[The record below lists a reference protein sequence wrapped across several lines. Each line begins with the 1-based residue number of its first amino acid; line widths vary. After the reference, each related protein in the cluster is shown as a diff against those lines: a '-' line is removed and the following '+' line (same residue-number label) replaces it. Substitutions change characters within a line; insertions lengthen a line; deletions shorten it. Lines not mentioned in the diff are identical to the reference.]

1 MLNPKNIL
9 TAHQHARRVSAGA
22 QRAAL
27 LLAGTCSNAAG
38 PQHAEH
44 RGGQQAV
51 RIPTA
56 AGAQAQHAR
65 VACPDPA
72 PGVPYLPWPLLVGL
86 SQHRHFEE
94 TAAGTAVCMRAAAAH
109 ATETRE
115 TAVKRWFQTA
125 ENAVCVVHTRTA
137 LRVGAQQYAMTVI

>member
-9 TAHQHARRVSAGA
+9 TAHHQHARRVSAGA

-27 LLAGTCSNAAG
+27 LPAGTCSDAAG

-72 PGVPYLPWPLLVGL
+72 PGVSYLPWPLLVGL
-86 SQHRHFEE
+86 SQHRHLEE
-94 TAAGTAVCMRAAAAH
+94 TAAGTAVCVQPPRRQPKLERDCGQTVVPDRGKRRMRG
-109 ATETRE
+109 
-115 TAVKRWFQTA
+115 
-125 ENAVCVVHTRTA
+125 VHELRFA
-137 LRVGAQQYAMTVI
+137 LARNSTQ

>member
-94 TAAGTAVCMRAAAAH
+94 TAAGTAVCVQPPRMQPKLERLRPNGGAKPRKTPYAWCTH
-109 ATETRE
+109 ELR
-115 TAVKRWFQTA
+115 F
-125 ENAVCVVHTRTA
+125 A
-137 LRVGAQQYAMTVI
+137 LARNSTQ